1 VRLCVSI
8 LLAALVALAG
18 VLLGLWW
25 APFAAGLALG
35 AADPRARVTVPVGA
49 GIGLVG
55 WAVPLAVAHGRYGL
69 GPAARSLAAIMGFDH
84 QAAVPVVLTLVVGT
98 LLGVT
103 GAWLASAA
111 RGVAARSARVD
122 PTRNG

>member
-1 VRLCVSI
+1 VRLYVSI
-8 LLAALVALAG
+8 LLAALAALAG
-18 VLLGLWW
+18 VLLGFWW

-35 AADPRARVTVPVGA
+35 AVDPRARLTVPVGA
-49 GIGLVG
+49 GIGLLA
-55 WAVPLAVAHGRYGL
+55 WAIPLAVAHGRYGL

-111 RGVAARSARVD
+111 RAVVARGARAD
-122 PTRNG
+122 AIRNG